1 MNVHVECSFQAEGL
15 VGKGSIVVGVSSI
28 NARSICIGFFH
39 SWLENFVFRV
49 IFGVEA
55 TFSTSVVTKTKV
67 FDLGKAAWFT
77 ARVTETIYSSCSKD
91 AECTSAND
99 AK

>member
-1 MNVHVECSFQAEGL
+1 VNVHVECSFQAEGL
-15 VGKGSIVVGVSSI
+15 VGKGSIVIEVSSI